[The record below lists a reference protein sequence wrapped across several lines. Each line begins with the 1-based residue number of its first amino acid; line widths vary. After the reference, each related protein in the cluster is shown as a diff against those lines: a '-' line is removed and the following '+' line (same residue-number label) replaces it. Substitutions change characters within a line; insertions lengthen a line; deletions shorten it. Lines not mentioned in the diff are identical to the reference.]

1 MYSEN
6 GKIILESGASW
17 KYIVYTKHRTVG
29 LDRKAWIHRIL
40 DIQPIAP
47 DN

>member
-1 MYSEN
+1 M
-6 GKIILESGASW
+6 
-17 KYIVYTKHRTVG
+17 YIVYTKHRTIV
-29 LDRKAWIHRIL
+29 LDRKAWIDRML